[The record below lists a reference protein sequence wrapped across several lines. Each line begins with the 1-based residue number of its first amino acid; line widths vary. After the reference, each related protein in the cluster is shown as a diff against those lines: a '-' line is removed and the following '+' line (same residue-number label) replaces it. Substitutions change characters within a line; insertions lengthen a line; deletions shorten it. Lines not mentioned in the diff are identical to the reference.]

1 MTKIKPG
8 CWVMVVWH
16 DAADEKQTCMRDEEI
31 DEAVVEVISVGYL
44 VRRTPLYWTIAG
56 DRHMAG
62 EEAVYGRV
70 TRIPRPMVQKVTELK

>member
-16 DAADEKQTCMRDEEI
+16 DAADEKQTWMRDEEI

-44 VRRTPLYWTIAG
+44 RSEERRVGKECRL
-56 DRHMAG
+56 
-62 EEAVYGRV
+62 
-70 TRIPRPMVQKVTELK
+70 